1 MDNDPTVHEPPKQTL
16 KTARCLRVPVLGD
29 DEAVIKANAKAVRL
43 STAEFLRRLG
53 RGQTLP
59 STLDLQAVDTLAK
72 VNADQ
77 GRLGG
82 LLKLWLTDDPKFAVF
97 VDQRDVRSVVL
108 TLLQQLGETQKKLQA
123 VMHRIVDGSASG

>member
-1 MDNDPTVHEPPKQTL
+1 MDNDQTVQQPPKQTL
-16 KTARCLRVPVLGD
+16 KTARCIRVPVLED

-43 STAEFLRRLG
+43 STAEYLRRLG

-82 LLKLWLTDDPKFAVF
+82 LLKLWLTDETKFRVF
-97 VDQRDVRSVVL
+97 ADQRDVRSCIL
-108 TLLQQLGETQKKLQA
+108 ELLQQLVESQKQLLA
-123 VMHRIVDGSASG
+123 AMERIVDRSSVE